1 MANDKKDIL
10 NDEKVQKMKDDV
22 SSKIADAASEI
33 KEEISEAD
41 QKAKEVIG
49 DKLNDA
55 GEVISE
61 AGDKLEDSITEIKA
75 DALESVDNIKEV
87 IEEKKKGVNI
97 SVGALVGIIVG
108 CVAVAALIVFLI
120 MNFTVAQPKYGKAE
134 GKTVATVNGEKITDK
149 DLGYYIYA
157 EAMTQ
162 YYDIEGESA
171 DGDLSSFDWDQEIDG
186 KKLSDTIKENAMKNA
201 VADMVTGQQGEK
213 LLTDDNAWTEKN
225 DQQIQS
231 TVDSYVQQFGED
243 GFSLRARSMGISSAN
258 EYARM
263 YTTVMKAQNVQ
274 AAMEEDISKFT
285 PEGVDLQNYTQD
297 DRASVKHIL
306 IETTDPAAADPA
318 ATPDPTAV
326 DDATGL
332 ATAQN
337 VAQQAKSGGDFDQL
351 MTQYNTDT
359 SETSAG
365 YTFKKGEM
373 VEEFETAAFAL
384 KLNEISEPVKTDYGY
399 HVIMRIPGLYEIQ
412 GYWVEQAK
420 VSENKGNLDKVSV
433 KAILDDVQAATEE
446 LENEQAAASA
456 ASGAGTS
463 TSGGN
468 SAADGNS
475 AAGGAAAGE

>member
-1 MANDKKDIL
+1 MLLPIWLQD
-10 NDEKVQKMKDDV
+10 
-22 SSKIADAASEI
+22 SKA
-33 KEEISEAD
+33 
-41 QKAKEVIG
+41 
-49 DKLNDA
+49 
-55 GEVISE
+55 
-61 AGDKLEDSITEIKA
+61 
-75 DALESVDNIKEV
+75 
-87 IEEKKKGVNI
+87 
-97 SVGALVGIIVG
+97 
-108 CVAVAALIVFLI
+108 
-120 MNFTVAQPKYGKAE
+120 
-134 GKTVATVNGEKITDK
+134 
-149 DLGYYIYA
+149 
-157 EAMTQ
+157 
-162 YYDIEGESA
+162 
-171 DGDLSSFDWDQEIDG
+171 
-186 KKLSDTIKENAMKNA
+186 
-201 VADMVTGQQGEK
+201 EK

>member
-1 MANDKKDIL
+1 
-10 NDEKVQKMKDDV
+10 
-22 SSKIADAASEI
+22 
-33 KEEISEAD
+33 
-41 QKAKEVIG
+41 
-49 DKLNDA
+49 
-55 GEVISE
+55 
-61 AGDKLEDSITEIKA
+61 
-75 DALESVDNIKEV
+75 
-87 IEEKKKGVNI
+87 
-97 SVGALVGIIVG
+97 
-108 CVAVAALIVFLI
+108 
-120 MNFTVAQPKYGKAE
+120 
-134 GKTVATVNGEKITDK
+134 
-149 DLGYYIYA
+149 
-157 EAMTQ
+157 
-162 YYDIEGESA
+162 
-171 DGDLSSFDWDQEIDG
+171 
-186 KKLSDTIKENAMKNA
+186 
-201 VADMVTGQQGEK
+201 MVTGQQGEK

-326 DDATGL
+326 DYATGL

-337 VAQQAKSGGDFDQL
+337 YAQQAKSGGDFDQL

-384 KLNEISEPVKTDYGY
+384 KPVSYT
-399 HVIMRIPGLYEIQ
+399 HLTLP
-412 GYWVEQAK
+412 
-420 VSENKGNLDKVSV
+420 
-433 KAILDDVQAATEE
+433 T
-446 LENEQAAASA
+446 
-456 ASGAGTS
+456 
-463 TSGGN
+463 N
-468 SAADGNS
+468 SLV
-475 AAGGAAAGE
+475 